1 MHRLVSGAC
10 ARVSRM
16 IVERIHVPSALIT
29 EPRAWPWS
37 VPAVGDLIDGGVV
50 LSAPVTFLVGENG
63 SGKSTIIE
71 AIAEAWGVDVR
82 GGQSGRKYSSELPK
96 SQLGEAMRLDRGLDG
111 SAMVKTRAKG
121 FFLRSETAL
130 DVFQRLGYGA
140 SYTAV
145 SHGESYLQAFDDW
158 FSVKGLY
165 LLDEPEAA
173 LSFTACLSL
182 IAAMDR
188 VVKAGG
194 QVICATH
201 SPLLA
206 SMPGA
211 DILELTGD
219 GLGRTLWSDLELV
232 QHWRR
237 YLDDPARYLRHVL
250 D

>member
-1 MHRLVSGAC
+1 
-10 ARVSRM
+10 M
-16 IVERIHVPSALIT
+16 IVERIYVPGALVK
-29 EPRAWPWS
+29 EASAWPWS
-37 VPAVGDLIDGGVV
+37 IPAVSDLVGAGIG

-63 SGKSTIIE
+63 SGKSTIVE
-71 AIAEAWGVDVR
+71 AVAEAWGVDVR
-82 GGQSGRKYSSELPK
+82 GGQSGRKYSSELSK
-96 SQLGEAMRLDRGLDG
+96 SLLGEAIRLDRGRDG

-130 DVFQRLGYGA
+130 DVFERLNYGA

-145 SHGESYLQAFDDW
+145 SHGESYLQAFEDW

-182 IAAMDR
+182 ISAMDR

-211 DILELTGD
+211 DILELTDD
-219 GLGRTLWSDLELV
+219 GLWRTDWAELELV

-237 YLDDPARYLRHVL
+237 YLDDPGRYLRHVL
-250 D
+250 DQ

>member
-1 MHRLVSGAC
+1 
-10 ARVSRM
+10 
-16 IVERIHVPSALIT
+16 
-29 EPRAWPWS
+29 
-37 VPAVGDLIDGGVV
+37 
-50 LSAPVTFLVGENG
+50 
-63 SGKSTIIE
+63 
-71 AIAEAWGVDVR
+71 
-82 GGQSGRKYSSELPK
+82 
-96 SQLGEAMRLDRGLDG
+96 
-111 SAMVKTRAKG
+111 MVKTKAKG

-130 DVFQRLGYGA
+130 DVFQRLGYGEG
-140 SYTAV
+140 YTAV
-145 SHGESYLQAFDDW
+145 SHGESYLQAFNDW

-188 VVKAGG
+188 VVKEGG

-211 DILELTGD
+211 DILELTEE
-219 GLGRTLWSDLELV
+219 GLRRTEWGDLELV
-232 QHWRR
+232 QHWKR
-237 YLDDPARYLRHVL
+237 YLGDPGRYLRQVL

>member
-1 MHRLVSGAC
+1 
-10 ARVSRM
+10 M
-16 IVERIHVPSALIT
+16 IVDRIYVPPALVET
-29 EPRAWPWS
+29 PSSWPWS
-37 VPAVGDLIDGGVV
+37 IPAVHHLVGRGIV
-50 LSAPVTFLVGENG
+50 LNSAVTFLVGENG
-63 SGKSTIIE
+63 SGKSTLLE

-82 GGQSGRKYSSELPK
+82 GGQSGRKYSSELTK
-96 SQLGEAMRLDRGLDG
+96 SLLGEAIRLDRGVEG
-111 SAMVKTRAKG
+111 STMVKTKAKG

-130 DVFQRLGYGA
+130 DVFQRLGYGE
-140 SYTAV
+140 SYMAV
-145 SHGESYLQAFDDW
+145 SHGESYLQAFNDW

-182 IAAMDR
+182 IAAIDR

-206 SMPGA
+206 AMPGA
-211 DILELTGD
+211 DILELTSD
-219 GLGRTLWSDLELV
+219 GLVRTDWGDLELV

-237 YLDDPARYLRHVL
+237 YLDDPVRYLRHL
-250 D
+250 LQ

>member
-1 MHRLVSGAC
+1 
-10 ARVSRM
+10 M
-16 IVERIHVPSALIT
+16 IVERIYVPGALIT
-29 EPRAWPWS
+29 APSTWPWS
-37 VPAVGDLIDGGVV
+37 IPAVSDLVGGGVT
-50 LSAPVTFLVGENG
+50 LSVPVTFLVGENG
-63 SGKSTIIE
+63 SGKSTIVE

-82 GGQSGRKYSSELPK
+82 GGQSGRKYSSELTK
-96 SQLGEAMRLDRGLDG
+96 SLLGEAIRLDRGLDG
-111 SAMVKTRAKG
+111 SAMVKTKAKG

-130 DVFQRLGYGA
+130 DVFQRLGYGE

-145 SHGESYLQAFDDW
+145 SHGESYLQAFNDR

-211 DILELTGD
+211 DILELTGE
-219 GLGRTLWSDLELV
+219 GLGRTNWADLELV

-237 YLDDPARYLRHVL
+237 YLGDPGRYLRHVL
-250 D
+250 E

>member
-1 MHRLVSGAC
+1 VGG
-10 ARVSRM
+10 M
-16 IVERIHVPSALIT
+16 IVERIYVPAALVAT
-29 EPRAWPWS
+29 PSSWPWS
-37 VPAVGDLIDGGVV
+37 IPAVDDLVGDGVALIA
-50 LSAPVTFLVGENG
+50 SITFLVGENG
-63 SGKSTIIE
+63 SGKSTIVE
-71 AIAEAWGVDVR
+71 ALAEAWGVDVR
-82 GGQSGRKYSSELPK
+82 GGHSGRKYSSELPK
-96 SQLGEAMRLDRGLDG
+96 SVLGEAVRFDRGLDG

-145 SHGESYLQAFDDW
+145 SHGESYLQTFNDW

-188 VVKAGG
+188 VVMAGG

-211 DILELTGD
+211 DILELTGA
-219 GLGRTLWSDLELV
+219 GLHRTQWDNLELV
-232 QHWRR
+232 EHWKQ
-237 YLDDPARYLRHVL
+237 YLADPNRYLRHIL
-250 D
+250 H